1 MIFKLPAVSTPV
13 AAASRGFT
21 LLELLVVV
29 FIIGI
34 TATFAVIAFS
44 GRAVDDRLETEAR
57 RLEQLLRLASEEA
70 IVQGIELGFLTDG
83 KTYAF
88 LVADS
93 ERGQQWLAYPEDGVL
108 RTRELPE
115 GMELQIAVDD
125 FDLPAAKKPEKDE
138 DEKDTLTPQ
147 IYFLSSGELSP
158 FELELTAEGA
168 KQRYR
173 YAAKLSGEIEVKPL
187 ESEQKPGTRARK

>member
-1 MIFKLPAVSTPV
+1 MTYPPSPTS
-13 AAASRGFT
+13 SRGFT

-70 IVQGIELGFLTDG
+70 VVQGIELGFLTDG

-88 LVADS
+88 LFADS
-93 ERGQQWLAYPEDGVL
+93 EQNRGWLAYPDDGPL

-125 FDLPAAKKPEKDE
+125 FDLPAAEKPKQDDEEGKGE
-138 DEKDTLTPQ
+138 DEKDPLRPQ
-147 IYFLSSGELSP
+147 VYFLSSGELSP

-173 YAAKLSGEIEVKPL
+173 YAAKLTGEIEVKPL
-187 ESEQKPGTRARK
+187 EREQTGPRGRGD